1 MKKIIK
7 PAEKEDAV
15 YYSDF
20 SGKCFGEFEIPVE
33 VKIEFN
39 YASKYDGSM
48 IGLHLSDD
56 EVKLILDVIKKHSSE
71 DYKGF
76 LKHKLEKYDKEYD
89 DSISFRDW
97 SDCDRLGNSIDLIK
111 ELLDIKNN
119 E

>member
-7 PAEKEDAV
+7 PAEKEEAV

-20 SGKCFGEFEIPVE
+20 SGKCFGEWNPPVE
-33 VKIEFN
+33 IKIEFN
-39 YASKYDGSM
+39 YGSEYDDCM
-48 IGLHLSDD
+48 LGLHLTDD
-56 EVKLILDVIKKHSSE
+56 EIKPILDVIKKNFST
-71 DYKGF
+71 DYKEF
-76 LKHKLEKYDKEYD
+76 LKHKLKKYNMQYD

-97 SDCDRLGNSIDLIK
+97 SDCDRIGNSIDLIK